1 MKKKRLLVVV
11 LGALVALAVAV
22 PAAVALSG
30 LAGESGYIRM
40 YQYDNVDG
48 TYQIAN
54 PRSTVR
60 FAYDA
65 KVEGYSVCWSLVGTK
80 LPTDVSDWSLVQID
94 DVWWDD
100 EDGEG
105 EWEVTVVAQGTA
117 KKGMLSL
124 KGVTEFAGPDWEGWH
139 RFSGAELWL
148 VPTDDVCDHTDS
160 FVIHTDEDFCVES
173 DWYLASLGVPTEF
186 DDYNYYEQR

>member
-1 MKKKRLLVVV
+1 MRKKRLLIVV

-65 KVEGYSVCWSLVGTK
+65 KVEDYSVNWLLAGTR
-80 LPTDVSDWSLVQID
+80 LP
-94 DVWWDD
+94 
-100 EDGEG
+100 
-105 EWEVTVVAQGTA
+105 
-117 KKGMLSL
+117 
-124 KGVTEFAGPDWEGWH
+124 
-139 RFSGAELWL
+139 
-148 VPTDDVCDHTDS
+148 
-160 FVIHTDEDFCVES
+160 CVE
-173 DWYLASLGVPTEF
+173 DDGVAYAAAGGNHATT
-186 DDYNYYEQR
+186 